1 MEAEGLDGPATCVGV
16 DTAPDPPRLPRGHA
30 PWLRAAHV
38 VRALALVTERL
49 HALLCAVSLSDL
61 SVAVVL
67 GSSLLFPQW
76 TAMVRL
82 EGGWDACANG
92 IDDTDECRAR
102 RRKAAALLER
112 KVTRGLMEALPMSTL
127 SAPTRWCGHLCT
139 FAWLDGTRGRTGRRL
154 SLRRRRTCARRRRT
168 VPRPCVP
175 RAPRAWA
182 RRCRAYCISAVPR
195 ALPLPR
201 THAAVRARR
210 FLASRCVAPP
220 RRPPRGGGGPHV
232 TCGSSATRTSLA
244 WGVTFFSDWL
254 PCVYACAQGQ
264 RSLQTR
270 CIVRDRLARS

>member
-92 IDDTDECRAR
+92 IDDTDECSAR

-127 SAPTRWCGHLCT
+127 SAPTRLRVLVRAPVHVRVAGWHPRPHWT
-139 FAWLDGTRGRTGRRL
+139 APEPAAPQDVRAPEADGPAPVRAARPSRMGTQVQGLLHQRRATRPTL
-154 SLRRRRTCARRRRT
+154 APHARRRA
-168 VPRPCVP
+168 
-175 RAPRAWA
+175 RAPVLGITVRG
-182 RRCRAYCISAVPR
+182 
-195 ALPLPR
+195 
-201 THAAVRARR
+201 AAEA
-210 FLASRCVAPP
+210 AAEGG
-220 RRPPRGGGGPHV
+220 RG
-232 TCGSSATRTSLA
+232 ATRDVWFECDTDVL
-244 WGVTFFSDWL
+244 GL
-254 PCVYACAQGQ
+254 G
-264 RSLQTR
+264 
-270 CIVRDRLARS
+270 RDVLF